1 MRLLL
6 WNDHAPGFASMQL
19 KFSAPQS
26 KLQDI
31 FGGTREGFIGVEA
44 KEGFVMLVHIRV
56 ELFKDLRISSAC
68 LSVRRDGGENQLLMV
83 QHRRNRT
90 RQKFVS

>member
-44 KEGFVMLVHIRV
+44 KEGFVNAGAH
-56 ELFKDLRISSAC
+56 K
-68 LSVRRDGGENQLLMV
+68 G
-83 QHRRNRT
+83 
-90 RQKFVS
+90 